1 MKKYICIAAM
11 LGCAIAHAQQVQEG
25 SIDEVNILGRK
36 KIKQERAEFKR
47 HGQSVETLSEE
58 DLNRNNPAAI
68 DQTLSTMPGLQ
79 VDKRTNFGGQRLVL
93 RGYGNDQKFNNW
105 GVKAYWNNMPLT
117 NAEGVTVLDDV
128 DFAYVTNVEVI
139 KGPAA
144 TMYGGG
150 VGGAVR
156 FYTRPDFTK
165 GASISENAMFG
176 AFKTFQSRTQLN
188 VADENYSVSAAY
200 GHLET
205 DGYRPNGSGLKN
217 FFNVNGTVKLGK
229 KDQLS
234 FFASQAYSYEHTS
247 GQISYDD
254 YYAGIDNGNPAYI
267 RKNSGTK
274 IKSTRVGLSNM
285 VSLTSN
291 LRNYTTLF
299 YYNANTESVSAG
311 AYGVTSA
318 PNVGLRSTFTLKNEF
333 KDFENRLDFG
343 VEIQNSVSTT
353 SSYRFTGSET
363 EPLQTTGMGG
373 ASYFK
378 YNNNQSTYFVIDYLT
393 YKPWGLTLLAGI
405 SANRTNYDRKDLYA
419 LPGLIAGRKDQS
431 FNKKYDMAYTP
442 HFALQKEWKHQ
453 IFNLS
458 YSEGYNSPTAASS
471 YITGTNT
478 MNDDLKPERARMVDF
493 SVHGLLM
500 NTKLDYRISAFRIDY
515 SDKLTQLL
523 IPGNMANQTYWA
535 NTGSQKNTG
544 LEVSVG
550 YQYRSEN
557 SFIERV
563 VPFVNLSYY
572 DTKYKDFSMYD
583 PKYIDPVTGKTIGKL
598 MVYDHKTVV
607 GVPRN
612 KYAVGLDIFTK
623 PGFYLVNTYNYLGNV
638 YADFGN
644 SNLVKGFGLFNSKL
658 GFKKSFNKFDLDL
671 YVMGNNLT
679 NQTNYTFLFLGNNIN
694 DSDTG
699 SGYPKGV
706 STDLNPGPG
715 KSYFFYGFN
724 VKYRF

>member
-1 MKKYICIAAM
+1 M
-11 LGCAIAHAQQVQEG
+11 
-25 SIDEVNILGRK
+25 
-36 KIKQERAEFKR
+36 KQERAEFKR

-58 DLNRNNPAAI
+58 ELNRNNPAAI

-79 VDKRTNFGGQRLVL
+79 VDKRTNFGGQRLVV

-117 NAEGVTVLDDV
+117 NAEGITILDDI
-128 DFAYVTNVEVI
+128 DFAYVNNVEVI

-150 VGGAVR
+150 VGGVVR

-165 GASISENAMFG
+165 GVTVSENALVG
-176 AFKTFQSRTQLN
+176 AFKTFQTRTQLN
-188 VADENYSVSAAY
+188 VADENYSVNAAY

-229 KDQLS
+229 NDQLS
-234 FFASQAYSYEHTS
+234 FFGSQAYSYEHTS

-274 IKSTRVGLSNM
+274 IKSTRVGLSNS
-285 VSLTSN
+285 VNILPN

-299 YYNANTESVSAG
+299 YYNGNTESVSAG

-318 PNVGLRSTFTLKNEF
+318 PNVGLRSTFTLKNDF

-343 VEIQNSVSTT
+343 TEIQNSMSTA
-353 SSYRFTGSET
+353 SSYRFTGSIT
-363 EPLQTTGMGG
+363 NPLETTGISG
-373 ASYFK
+373 ATYFK
-378 YNNNQSTYFVIDYLT
+378 FNNNQATYFAIDYLT
-393 YKPWGLTLLAGI
+393 YKPWGVTLLAGI
-405 SANRTNYDRKDLYA
+405 SANKTNYDRKDLYA
-419 LPGLIAGRKDQS
+419 VPGLIPGKKDQS
-431 FNKKYDMAYTP
+431 FGKQYETAYTP

-458 YSEGYNSPTAASS
+458 YSEGYNAPTAGSS
-471 YITGTNT
+471 FINYTNT
-478 MNDDLKPERARMVDF
+478 ANNDLKPERAKMVDF
-493 SVHGLLM
+493 SVHGLLLD
-500 NTKLDYRISAFRIDY
+500 TKLDYQVSVFRIDY
-515 SDKLTQLL
+515 SDKLTQLT
-523 IPGNMANQTYWA
+523 IPNSGNQTYWA
-535 NTGSQKNTG
+535 NTGNQKNTG

-550 YQYRSEN
+550 YQYRNDN
-557 SFIERV
+557 SFINRV

-572 DTKYKDFSMYD
+572 DAKYKDF
-583 PKYIDPVTGKTIGKL
+583 KTRLLGADQ
-598 MVYDHKTVV
+598 VYDHQTVV

-612 KYAVGLDIFTK
+612 KYAIGLDVYTK

-638 YADFGN
+638 YTDFAN
-644 SNLVKGFGLFNSKL
+644 TNMVKGFGLLNSKL
-658 GFKKSFNKFDLDL
+658 GYKKSFGRFDLDA

-679 NQTNYTFLFLGNNIN
+679 NQINYTFLFLGNSIN

-699 SGYPKGV
+699 NGYPKGV
-706 STDLNPGPG
+706 ATDLNPGPS
-715 KSYFFYGFN
+715 KAYFFYGLN
-724 VKYRF
+724 LKYRL

>member
-1 MKKYICIAAM
+1 MKKYICIAAV
-11 LGCAIAHAQQVQEG
+11 LGCIIAHAQQNQEG
-25 SIDEVNILGRK
+25 TIDEVNILGRK

-68 DQTLSTMPGLQ
+68 DQTLSTMAGLQ
-79 VDKRTNFGGQRLVL
+79 VDKRTNFGGQRLVV

-105 GVKAYWNNMPLT
+105 GVKAYWNNIPLT
-117 NAEGVTVLDDV
+117 TAEGITVLDDM
-128 DFAYVTNVEVI
+128 DFAYVNNVEVI

-150 VGGAVR
+150 TGGAVR

-165 GASISENAMFG
+165 GISVSEDVMLG

-188 VADENYSVSAAY
+188 AADENYSVNAAY

-205 DGYRPNGSGLKN
+205 DGYRPNGGGLKN
-217 FFNVNGTVKLGK
+217 FFNVNGTVKLSK

-234 FFASQAYSYEHTS
+234 FLASQAYSYEHTS

-254 YYAGIDNGNPAYI
+254 YYAGIDNGNAAYI
-267 RKNSGTK
+267 SKNAGTK
-274 IKSTRVGLSNM
+274 IKSTRVGLSNT

-291 LRNYTTLF
+291 LRNFTTLF

-311 AYGVTSA
+311 AYGVTSS
-318 PNVGLRSTFTLKNEF
+318 PNVGLRSTFTLKNEC

-343 VEIQNSVSTT
+343 AEIQNSASTT
-353 SSYRFTGSET
+353 SSYRFDGTNPSQ
-363 EPLQTTGMGG
+363 PLLTTGMSG

-405 SANRTNYDRKDLYA
+405 SGNRTNYDRKDLFA
-419 LPGLIAGRKDQS
+419 LPGLVVGRKDQS

-442 HFALQKEWKHQ
+442 HLALQKEWKHQ

-471 YITGTNT
+471 FITATNT
-478 MNDDLKPERARMVDF
+478 VNDDLKPESARMLDF
-493 SVHGLLM
+493 SVHGLLL
-500 NTKLDYRISAFRIDY
+500 NTKLDYRISVFRIDY

-523 IPGNMANQTYWA
+523 LPGNTSGQTYWA
-535 NTGSQKNTG
+535 NTGTQKNTG
-544 LEVSVG
+544 LEFSIG
-550 YQYRSEN
+550 YQYRTEN
-557 SFIERV
+557 SFIERI

-572 DTKYKDFSMYD
+572 DTKYKDFSIYD
-583 PKYIDPVTGKTIGKL
+583 PKYQDPVTGKIVGKL

-638 YADFGN
+638 YSDFNN
-644 SNLVKGFGLFNSKL
+644 SNLVKGFGLLNSKL
-658 GFKKSFNKFDLDL
+658 GFKKSFNKLDLDL
-671 YVMGNNLT
+671 YVMGNNLSS
-679 NQTNYTFLFLGNNIN
+679 QINYTFLFLGNNIN
-694 DSDTG
+694 DSDKG
-699 SGYPKGV
+699 SNYTVP
-706 STDLNPGPG
+706 TDLNPGPG
-715 KSYFFYGFN
+715 KAYFFYGFN

>member
-1 MKKYICIAAM
+1 MKKYIGIAAL
-11 LGCAIAHAQQVQEG
+11 LGCTIAHAQQTQEG

-47 HGQSVETLSEE
+47 HAQSVETLSEE

-165 GASISENAMFG
+165 GASVSENAMFG

-188 VADENYSVSAAY
+188 VADDNYSVSAAY

-205 DGYRPNGSGLKN
+205 DGYRPNGGGLKN
-217 FFNVNGTVKLGK
+217 FFNVNGTVKLSK

-274 IKSTRVGLSNM
+274 IKSTRVGLSNT

-311 AYGVTSA
+311 AYGVTSS

-343 VEIQNSVSTT
+343 TEIQNSVSTT

-363 EPLQTTGMGG
+363 EPLQTTGMSG

-393 YKPWGLTLLAGI
+393 YKPWGLTLLAGV
-405 SANRTNYDRKDLYA
+405 SGNRTNYDRKDLFA
-419 LPGLIAGRKDQS
+419 LSGLIAGRKDQS

-471 YITGTNT
+471 FITATNT
-478 MNDDLKPERARMVDF
+478 VNDDLKPERAKMFDF
-493 SVHGLLM
+493 SVHGLLL

-515 SDKLTQLL
+515 SDKLTQLV
-523 IPGNMANQTYWA
+523 IPGSIVPGQTYWT

-544 LEVSVG
+544 FEFSVG
-550 YQYRSEN
+550 YQYRTDN
-557 SFIERV
+557 SFIERI

-572 DTKYKDFSMYD
+572 DAKYKDF
-583 PKYIDPVTGKTIGKL
+583 TTIVGGRKET
-598 MVYDHKTVV
+598 YDHKSVV

-638 YADFGN
+638 YSDFN
-644 SNLVKGFGLFNSKL
+644 NTNLVKGFGLLNSKL
-658 GFKKSFNKFDLDL
+658 GFKKSFNKLDLDV

-679 NQTNYTFLFLGNNIN
+679 NQINYTFLFLGNSIN
-694 DSDTG
+694 DSDAG

-706 STDLNPGPG
+706 ATDLNPGPG
-715 KSYFFYGFN
+715 KAYFFYGFN

>member
-1 MKKYICIAAM
+1 MKKYIGIAVL
-11 LGCAIAHAQQVQEG
+11 LGCTIAHAQQTQEG

-47 HGQSVETLSEE
+47 HAQSVETLSEE

-117 NAEGVTVLDDV
+117 NAEGITVLDDV

-165 GASISENAMFG
+165 GASVSENAMFG

-188 VADENYSVSAAY
+188 VADDNYSVSAAY

-205 DGYRPNGSGLKN
+205 DGYRPNGGGLKN
-217 FFNVNGTVKLGK
+217 FLNVNGTVKLSK

-247 GQISYDD
+247 GQISYAD
-254 YYAGIDNGNPAYI
+254 YYAGIDNGNAAYI
-267 RKNSGTK
+267 SKNAGTK
-274 IKSTRVGLSNM
+274 IKSTRVGLSNS

-299 YYNANTESVSAG
+299 YYNGNTESVSAG
-311 AYGVTSA
+311 AYGVTSS

-343 VEIQNSVSTT
+343 AEIQNSVSTT
-353 SSYRFTGSET
+353 SSYRFDGTNPSQ
-363 EPLQTTGMGG
+363 PLLTTGMSG

-405 SANRTNYDRKDLYA
+405 SGNRTNYDRKDLFA
-419 LPGLIAGRKDQS
+419 LPGLVAGRKDQS

-471 YITGTNT
+471 FITATNT
-478 MNDDLKPERARMVDF
+478 VNDDLKPERARMLDF
-493 SVHGLLM
+493 SVHGLLL

-515 SDKLTQLL
+515 SDKLTQLTIPNSK
-523 IPGNMANQTYWA
+523 IPGQTYWT

-544 LEVSVG
+544 LEFSVG
-550 YQYRSEN
+550 YQYRTEN
-557 SFIERV
+557 SFIERI
-563 VPFVNLSYY
+563 VPFANLSYY
-572 DTKYKDFSMYD
+572 DAKYKDF
-583 PKYIDPVTGKTIGKL
+583 TTIVGGIEKP
-598 MVYDHKTVV
+598 YDHKSVV

-612 KYAVGLDIFTK
+612 KYALGLDIFTK

-638 YADFGN
+638 YSDFN
-644 SNLVKGFGLFNSKL
+644 NENLVKGFGLLNSKL
-658 GFKKSFNKFDLDL
+658 GFKKSFNKLDMDL

-679 NQTNYTFLFLGNNIN
+679 NQINYTFLFLGSNIN
-694 DSDTG
+694 DSDKG
-699 SGYPKGV
+699 SNYTVP
-706 STDLNPGPG
+706 TDLNPGPG
-715 KSYFFYGFN
+715 KAYFFYGFN

>member
-1 MKKYICIAAM
+1 M
-11 LGCAIAHAQQVQEG
+11 LGCAMAHAQQNQEG
-25 SIDEVNILGRK
+25 SIDEINILGRK

-47 HGQSVETLSEE
+47 HAQSVETLSEE

-205 DGYRPNGSGLKN
+205 DGYRPNGGGLKN
-217 FFNVNGTVKLGK
+217 FFNVNGTIKLGK

-311 AYGVTSA
+311 AYGITSA
-318 PNVGLRSTFTLKNEF
+318 PNVGLRSTFILKNEF

-343 VEIQNSVSTT
+343 TEIQNSVSTA

-393 YKPWGLTLLAGI
+393 YKPWGLTLLAGL

-431 FNKKYDMAYTP
+431 FNKKYDIAYTP

-471 YITGTNT
+471 FITATNST
-478 MNDDLKPERARMVDF
+478 NDDLKPERARMIDF
-493 SVHGLLM
+493 SVHGLLL

-515 SDKLTQLL
+515 SDKLTQLV
-523 IPGNMANQTYWA
+523 IPNPTAPGQTYWA

-544 LEVSVG
+544 LELSVG

-572 DTKYKDFSMYD
+572 DAKYKDFTT
-583 PKYIDPVTGKTIGKL
+583 IVGGKKET
-598 MVYDHKTVV
+598 YDHKNVV

-612 KYAVGLDIFTK
+612 KYAVGLDIYTK
-623 PGFYLVNTYNYLGNV
+623 PGFYLLNTFNYLGQV
-638 YADFGN
+638 YTNF
-644 SNLVKGFGLFNSKL
+644 SNERVVKGFGLLNTKL
-658 GFKKSFNKFDLDL
+658 GFKKTFNKLDVDL

-679 NQTNYTFLFLGNNIN
+679 NQINYTFLFLGNSIN
-694 DSDTG
+694 DSDIG
-699 SGYPKGV
+699 NGYPKNV
-706 STDLNPGPG
+706 TTDLNPGPN
-715 KSYFFYGFN
+715 KAYFFYGVN
-724 VKYRF
+724 LKYRF

>member
-1 MKKYICIAAM
+1 MKKYIGIAAL
-11 LGCAIAHAQQVQEG
+11 LGCTIAHAQQTQEG

-47 HGQSVETLSEE
+47 HAQSVETLSEE

-117 NAEGVTVLDDV
+117 NAEGITVLDDV

-165 GASISENAMFG
+165 GVSVSENAMFG

-188 VADENYSVSAAY
+188 VADDNYSVSAAY

-205 DGYRPNGSGLKN
+205 DGYRPNGGGLKN
-217 FFNVNGTVKLGK
+217 FFNVNGTVKLSK

-247 GQISYDD
+247 GQISYAD
-254 YYAGIDNGNPAYI
+254 YYAGIDNGNAAYI
-267 RKNSGTK
+267 SKNAGTK
-274 IKSTRVGLSNM
+274 IKSTRVGLSNS

-299 YYNANTESVSAG
+299 YYNGNTESVSAG
-311 AYGVTSA
+311 AYGVTSS

-343 VEIQNSVSTT
+343 AEIQNSVSTT
-353 SSYRFTGSET
+353 SSYRFDGNNPSQ
-363 EPLQTTGMGG
+363 PLLTTGMSG

-378 YNNNQSTYFVIDYLT
+378 YNNNQSTYFLIDYLT

-405 SANRTNYDRKDLYA
+405 SGNRTNYDRKDLFA
-419 LPGLIAGRKDQS
+419 LPGLVAGRKDQS

-471 YITGTNT
+471 FITATNT
-478 MNDDLKPERARMVDF
+478 VNDDLKPERAKMLDF
-493 SVHGLLM
+493 SVHGLLL

-515 SDKLTQLL
+515 SDKLTQLTIPNSK
-523 IPGNMANQTYWA
+523 IPGQTYWT

-544 LEVSVG
+544 LEFSVG
-550 YQYRSEN
+550 YQYRTEN
-557 SFIERV
+557 SFIERI

-572 DTKYKDFSMYD
+572 DAKYKDF
-583 PKYIDPVTGKTIGKL
+583 TTIVGGIEKP
-598 MVYDHKTVV
+598 YDHKSVV

-638 YADFGN
+638 YSDFN
-644 SNLVKGFGLFNSKL
+644 NENLVKGFGLLNSKL
-658 GFKKSFNKFDLDL
+658 GFKKSFNKLDLDL

-679 NQTNYTFLFLGNNIN
+679 NQINYTFLFLGSNIN
-694 DSDTG
+694 DSDKG
-699 SGYPKGV
+699 SNYTVP
-706 STDLNPGPG
+706 TDLNPGPG
-715 KSYFFYGFN
+715 KAYFFYGFN

>member
-1 MKKYICIAAM
+1 MKKYICIAA
-11 LGCAIAHAQQVQEG
+11 LLSCAIANAQQSSE
-25 SIDEVNILGRK
+25 IEEVAIQGRK
-36 KIKQERAEFKR
+36 KIKQESAEFKR
-47 HGQSVETLSEE
+47 HAQSVETLSEE
-58 DLNRNNPAAI
+58 ELNRNNPAAI

-79 VDKRTNFGGQRLVL
+79 VDKRTNFGGQRLVV

-117 NAEGVTVLDDV
+117 NAEGITILDDV
-128 DFAYVTNVEVI
+128 DFAYVNNVEVI

-150 VGGAVR
+150 VGGVVR

-165 GASISENAMFG
+165 GVTVSENALVG

-188 VADENYSVSAAY
+188 VADENYSVNAAY

-229 KDQLS
+229 NDQLS
-234 FFASQAYSYEHTS
+234 FFGSQAYSYEHTS

-274 IKSTRVGLSNM
+274 IKSTRVGLSNS
-285 VSLTSN
+285 VNILPN

-299 YYNANTESVSAG
+299 YYNGNTESISAG
-311 AYGVTSA
+311 AYGVTSS

-343 VEIQNSVSTT
+343 TEIQNSMSTT
-353 SSYRFTGSET
+353 SSYRFTGSIT
-363 EPLQTTGMGG
+363 NPLETTGISG

-378 YNNNQSTYFVIDYLT
+378 YNNNQATYFAIDYVT
-393 YKPWGLTLLAGI
+393 YKPWSLTLLAGI
-405 SANRTNYDRKDLYA
+405 SANKTNYDRKDLYA
-419 LPGLIAGRKDQS
+419 LPGLIAGKKDQS
-431 FNKKYDMAYTP
+431 FGKQYETAYTP

-458 YSEGYNSPTAASS
+458 YSEGYNAPTASS
-471 YITGTNT
+471 SFINYTNT
-478 MNDDLKPERARMVDF
+478 ANNDLQPERAKMLDF
-493 SVHGLLM
+493 SVHGLLLD
-500 NTKLDYRISAFRIDY
+500 TKLDYQVSLFRIDY
-515 SDKLTQLL
+515 SNKLTQLA
-523 IPGNMANQTYWA
+523 IPNSNNQTYWA
-535 NTGSQKNTG
+535 NTGSQKNSG
-544 LEVSVG
+544 LEVSIG
-550 YQYRSEN
+550 YQYKNDN
-557 SFIERV
+557 SFLSRV

-572 DTKYKDFSMYD
+572 DAKYKDF
-583 PKYIDPVTGKTIGKL
+583 KTRLLGGEQI
-598 MVYDHKTVV
+598 YDHETVV

-612 KYAVGLDIFTK
+612 KYAVGLDLYTK
-623 PGFYLVNTYNYLGNV
+623 PGFYLINTYNYLGNV
-638 YADFGN
+638 YTDFAN
-644 SNLVKGFGLFNSKL
+644 TNLVKGFGLLNSKL
-658 GFKKSFNKFDLDL
+658 GYKKSFGKFDLDA
-671 YVMGNNLT
+671 YIMGNNLT
-679 NQTNYTFLFLGNNIN
+679 NQINYTFLFLGNSIN

-699 SGYPKGV
+699 NGYPKGLA
-706 STDLNPGPG
+706 TDLNPGPN
-715 KSYFFYGFN
+715 KAYFFYGLN
-724 VKYRF
+724 LKYRL

>member
-1 MKKYICIAAM
+1 MKKYICMAAM
-11 LGCAIAHAQQVQEG
+11 LGCIIAHAQQNQEG
-25 SIDEVNILGRK
+25 TIDEVNILGRK

-68 DQTLSTMPGLQ
+68 DQTLSTMAGLQ
-79 VDKRTNFGGQRLVL
+79 VDKRTNFGGQRLVV

-105 GVKAYWNNMPLT
+105 GVKAYWNNIPLT
-117 NAEGVTVLDDV
+117 TAEGITVLDDM
-128 DFAYVTNVEVI
+128 DFAYVNNVEVI

-150 VGGAVR
+150 TGGTVR

-165 GASISENAMFG
+165 GISVSEDLMLG

-188 VADENYSVSAAY
+188 AADENYSVNAAY

-205 DGYRPNGSGLKN
+205 DGYRPNGGGLKN
-217 FFNVNGTVKLGK
+217 FFNVNGTVKLSK

-234 FFASQAYSYEHTS
+234 FLASQVYSYEHTS

-254 YYAGIDNGNPAYI
+254 YYAGIDNGNAAYI
-267 RKNSGTK
+267 SKNAGTK
-274 IKSTRVGLSNM
+274 IKSTRVGLSNT

-311 AYGVTSA
+311 AYGVTSS
-318 PNVGLRSTFTLKNEF
+318 PNVGLRSTFTLKNEC

-343 VEIQNSVSTT
+343 AEIQNSASTT
-353 SSYRFTGSET
+353 SSYRFDGTNPSQ
-363 EPLQTTGMGG
+363 PLLTTGMSG

-393 YKPWGLTLLAGI
+393 YKPWGLTFLAGI
-405 SANRTNYDRKDLYA
+405 SGNRTNYDRKDLFA
-419 LPGLIAGRKDQS
+419 LPGLVVGRKDQS

-471 YITGTNT
+471 FITATNT
-478 MNDDLKPERARMVDF
+478 VNDDLKPERVRMLDF
-493 SVHGLLM
+493 SVHGLLL
-500 NTKLDYRISAFRIDY
+500 NTKLDYRISVFRIDY

-523 IPGNMANQTYWA
+523 LPGNTSGQTYWA
-535 NTGSQKNTG
+535 NTGTQKNTG
-544 LEVSVG
+544 LEFSIG
-550 YQYRSEN
+550 YQYRTEN
-557 SFIERV
+557 SFIERI

-572 DTKYKDFSMYD
+572 DAKYKDFA
-583 PKYIDPVTGKTIGKL
+583 T
-598 MVYDHKTVV
+598 MVGGRKEIYDHKSVV

-638 YADFGN
+638 YSDFNN
-644 SNLVKGFGLFNSKL
+644 SNLVKGFGLLNSKL
-658 GFKKSFNKFDLDL
+658 GFKKSFNKLDLDL

-679 NQTNYTFLFLGNNIN
+679 SQINYTFLFLGNNIN
-694 DSDTG
+694 DSDKG
-699 SGYPKGV
+699 SNYTVP
-706 STDLNPGPG
+706 TDLNPGPG
-715 KSYFFYGFN
+715 KAYFFYGFN

>member
-47 HGQSVETLSEE
+47 HAQSVETLSEE
-58 DLNRNNPAAI
+58 DLNRNNPVAI

-205 DGYRPNGSGLKN
+205 DGYRPNGGGLKN

-247 GQISYDD
+247 GQISYND

-274 IKSTRVGLSNM
+274 IKSTRMGLSNIA
-285 VSLTSN
+285 SLTSN

-299 YYNANTESVSAG
+299 YYNGNTESVSAG
-311 AYGVTSA
+311 AYGVTSS

-343 VEIQNSVSTT
+343 LEVQNSVSTT

-363 EPLQTTGMGG
+363 NPLQTTGMAG

-378 YNNNQSTYFVIDYLT
+378 YNNNQSTYFAIDYLT
-393 YKPWGLTLLAGI
+393 YKPWGLTLLAGL

-419 LPGLIAGRKDQS
+419 LPGLIAGHIDQS
-431 FNKKYDMAYTP
+431 FGKQYKTAYTP

-471 YITGTNT
+471 YINGTNT
-478 MNDDLKPERARMVDF
+478 MNDDLKPERAKMLDF

-515 SDKLTQLL
+515 TDKLTQLK
-523 IPGNMANQTYWA
+523 IPNDPKGQTYWA

-544 LEVSVG
+544 LEVSIG
-550 YQYRSEN
+550 YQYRSD

-572 DTKYKDFSMYD
+572 DAKYKDFTTV
-583 PKYIDPVTGKTIGKL
+583 IAGKPTP
-598 MVYDHKTVV
+598 YNHKNVV

-612 KYAVGLDIFTK
+612 KYALGLDIYTK
-623 PGFYLVNTYNYLGNV
+623 PGFYLLNTFNYLGQV
-638 YADFGN
+638 YADFN
-644 SNLVKGFGLFNSKL
+644 NDRLVKGFGLLNAKL
-658 GFKKSFNKFDLDL
+658 GYKKAFGKFDVDL

-679 NQTNYTFLFLGNNIN
+679 NQINYTFLFLGNNIN
-694 DSDTG
+694 DSDKG
-699 SGYPKGV
+699 SNYSDP
-706 STDLNPGPG
+706 TDVNPGPNT
-715 KSYFFYGFN
+715 SYFFYGVN
-724 VKYRF
+724 LKYRF

>member
-11 LGCAIAHAQQVQEG
+11 LGCAMAHAQQGQEG
-25 SIDEVNILGRK
+25 SIDEISILGRK

-47 HGQSVETLSEE
+47 HAQSVETLSEE

-165 GASISENAMFG
+165 GASVSENAMFG

-205 DGYRPNGSGLKN
+205 DGYRPNGAGLKN

-247 GQISYDD
+247 GQISYAD
-254 YYAGIDNGNPAYI
+254 YEAGIDNGNTAYI
-267 RKNSGTK
+267 KKNAGTK

-299 YYNANTESVSAG
+299 YYNGNTESVSAG
-311 AYGVTSA
+311 AYGVTSS
-318 PNVGLRSTFTLKNEF
+318 PNVGLRSTFTLKNDF

-343 VEIQNSVSTT
+343 AEIQNSVSTT
-353 SSYRFTGSET
+353 SSYRFDGTKPN
-363 EPLQTTGMGG
+363 PLETTGMKD

-378 YNNNQSTYFVIDYLT
+378 YNSNQSTYFVIDYLT
-393 YKPWGLTLLAGI
+393 YKPWGLTLLAGL

-419 LPGLIAGRKDQS
+419 LPGLVPGHTDQS
-431 FNKKYDMAYTP
+431 FEKQYKTAYTP

-471 YITGTNT
+471 FITGNNT
-478 MNDDLKPERARMVDF
+478 MNDDLKPERARMIDF

-523 IPGNMANQTYWA
+523 IPGNTANQTYWT

-544 LEVSVG
+544 LEFSVG
-550 YQYRSEN
+550 YQYRSEG
-557 SFIERV
+557 SFIERI

-572 DTKYKDFSMYD
+572 DTKYKDFSVFD
-583 PKYIDPVTGKTIGKL
+583 PKYQDPYTKKFGML
-598 MVYDHKTVV
+598 RVYDHKTVV

-612 KYAVGLDIFTK
+612 KYALGLDIYTK
-623 PGFYLVNTYNYLGNV
+623 PGFYLLNTFNYLGQV
-638 YADFGN
+638 YTDFN
-644 SNLVKGFGLFNSKL
+644 NTNLVKGFGLLNAKL
-658 GFKKSFNKFDLDL
+658 GFKKTFNKFDIDL

-679 NQTNYTFLFLGNNIN
+679 NQINYTFLFLGNNIN
-694 DSDTG
+694 DSDKG
-699 SGYPKGV
+699 SNYSVP
-706 STDLNPGPG
+706 TDVNPGPN
-715 KSYFFYGFN
+715 KSYFFYGAN
-724 VKYRF
+724 LKYRF